1 MPDWPDRD
9 AGERCK
15 LGFLPKSRAGF
26 PAGAAFCLP
35 WQELVYR
42 GKSLIV
48 VMKALPQSSHDQA
61 WSIRPPAL
69 NRDSSATS
77 RMLSQRGHFGRLK
90 FSVA

>member
-1 MPDWPDRD
+1 MLPNVPNR
-9 AGERCK
+9 
-15 LGFLPKSRAGF
+15 GFTEEASRF
-26 PAGAAFCLP
+26 PGWRGVLSAAAKACLP
-35 WQELVYR
+35 WQELIYR
-42 GKSLIV
+42 DKSLIV